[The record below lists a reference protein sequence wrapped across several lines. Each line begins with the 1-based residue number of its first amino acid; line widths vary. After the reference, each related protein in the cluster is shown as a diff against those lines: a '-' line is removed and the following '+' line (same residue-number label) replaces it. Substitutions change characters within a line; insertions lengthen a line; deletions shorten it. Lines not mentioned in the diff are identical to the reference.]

1 MAALQ
6 MKKDGKDGKDGQF
19 SQILKWVG
27 YLTAIFSLCATVWGV
42 GKYLYGRAETLK
54 SLSDLFATETE
65 QEKSRDYPSAWQT
78 LEKAAKLDPDSAKVR
93 AAQKRLAVTWLDA
106 VYFLEDQ
113 KYSAVAQ
120 KLEPVLSRA
129 AAAAKPGRE
138 RADLRARVGWAYFL
152 ESRDGTSD
160 VDPIGP
166 FREAVAEDVNN
177 PYAEAMWGY
186 SLLWNHCF
194 LMNEAGAHFSAAIS
208 SQRDGEFVRRLQ
220 LYALLG
226 CNMEEADQEVV
237 RVADAMRK
245 EHRTVDDLQRSDILG
260 RYYFELAH
268 QTPKSAAFINAV
280 PPAEHVATFHWL
292 FDVLDAN
299 SDGSSSNRLSRLY
312 YLAQL
317 QEAAGQHDDALANY
331 KSVVSQTTANT
342 NSFWDPSNAAVKRL
356 SRSQ

>member
-1 MAALQ
+1 
-6 MKKDGKDGKDGQF
+6 
-19 SQILKWVG
+19 
-27 YLTAIFSLCATVWGV
+27 
-42 GKYLYGRAETLK
+42 
-54 SLSDLFATETE
+54 
-65 QEKSRDYPSAWQT
+65 
-78 LEKAAKLDPDSAKVR
+78 VR
-93 AAQKRLAVTWLDA
+93 AAQEKLAVTWMDA
-106 VYFLEDQ
+106 VYFLENQ

-138 RADLRARVGWAYFL
+138 QADLRARVGWAYFL

-186 SLLWNHCF
+186 SLLWNHC
-194 LMNEAGAHFSAAIS
+194 LRMNEAGAHFATAIS
-208 SQRDGEFVRRLQ
+208 SQREGEFVRRLQ

-237 RVADAMRK
+237 RVANAMRK
-245 EHRTVDDLQRSDILG
+245 EQRTVDDWERGHILG
-260 RYYFELAH
+260 LYYPELAH
-268 QTPKSAAFINAV
+268 ETTKSSAFINAV
-280 PPAEHVATFHWL
+280 TPAEHVATFHWL

-299 SDGSSSNRLSRLY
+299 SDGNSSNRVSRLY

-317 QEAAGQHDDALANY
+317 QEAAGKRDDALANY
-331 KSVVSQTTANT
+331 KLVVSQTTART

-356 SRSQ
+356 SRSH